1 MSSNASA
8 QVSLAFCPS
17 FSSLRDHHVARRRL
31 VHHEARDA
39 LAPGRRIG
47 DREQHRAPRH
57 AGRRDELLGAV
68 DDVAVALPH
77 RPCPQ
82 VRRIRPGLRL
92 GQRERPHRRAGGQRP
107 QPAVLLRIGAVL
119 VEDDAGGRIVHAH
132 HGGHRAVAGGDL
144 LQQQRVGH
152 RIDLR
157 AVPLRRRGG
166 AEDAELAEFAD
177 DLRLDRAGLLA
188 RRSAGRQPFGGEP
201 PRHVDDQGIGADLG
215 VIGHGWPPCGGH
227 DRLPRCQMS
236 MWS

>member
-8 QVSLAFCPS
+8 QVSRRLLPQLLLLAH
-17 FSSLRDHHVARRRL
+17 HHVARRRL

-47 DREQHRAPRH
+47 DREQHRAARH

-68 DDVAVALPH
+68 DHVAVALLH
-77 RPCPQ
+77 RPRLQ
-82 VRRIRPGLRL
+82 VRRIGSRLRL
-92 GQRERPHRRAGGQRP
+92 GQRERPHRRAGRQRP
-107 QPAVLLRIGAVL
+107 QPAVLLRVGAVL
-119 VEDDAGGRIVHAH
+119 VEDDAGGRVVHAH
-132 HGGHRAVAGGDL
+132 HGGDRAVAGGDL

-166 AEDAELAEFAD
+166 AEDAEFAQFAD
-177 DLRLDRAGLLA
+177 DLRLDGAGLLA
-188 RRSAGRQPFGGEP
+188 RRGTRRQAFGGEP
-201 PRHVDDQGIGADLG
+201 ARHVDDEGVGADRG

-227 DRLPRCQMS
+227 DRLPACQMS
-236 MWS
+236 MW